1 MDTLLSYGILL
12 FTIRSGELLFFVARR
27 RYSYAY
33 IEFLLAK
40 LKKERKSLIDNMTH
54 KEIRQILNYKLEE
67 LWSDIY
73 LEPFKYS
80 SFRNSWKRTSYRR
93 YMIDVFRQSKKKY
106 GDELRVALAKE
117 IKDEAKKVLYEF
129 PKGKRDKGEDG
140 IKCALR
146 EFKEETGISAENFV
160 KINDSFTDIYIGED
174 GKEYVSILY
183 PMFVQYNK
191 IESIVNSRSECII
204 SGACVSPEIE
214 SIFWLTEEE
223 CEKVL
228 SPDKMKFVRYVKDKI
243 SVKDVK

>member
-12 FTIRSGELLFFVARR
+12 FTIRSGELLFFVAKR

-54 KEIRQILNYKLEE
+54 KEIRQILNYNLEE
-67 LWSDIY
+67 LWADIY

-80 SFRNSWKRTSYRR
+80 SFRNSWKKTSYRR

-117 IKDEAKKVLYEF
+117 IKYEAKKVLYEF

-146 EFKEETGISAENFV
+146 
-160 KINDSFTDIYIGED
+160 
-174 GKEYVSILY
+174 
-183 PMFVQYNK
+183 
-191 IESIVNSRSECII
+191 
-204 SGACVSPEIE
+204 
-214 SIFWLTEEE
+214 
-223 CEKVL
+223 
-228 SPDKMKFVRYVKDKI
+228 
-243 SVKDVK
+243 